1 VVGVL
6 TRYHLLRPRRKR
18 VVLVDHNETAQSVP
32 GLEEAEIVEIIDH
45 HRVADIQTN
54 NPIFV
59 RNEPVGSTNTIIA
72 GMFQDKGLIPSEKL
86 AGLIA
91 AAILSDTV
99 MFKSP
104 TCTVRDIRTAERMAR
119 YANISLNEL
128 GKIIFSASFEGKT
141 IKELLFTDYKEFH
154 IAGHDLAVAQITCVD
169 SSSILER
176 KEEFLTEM
184 RLVAEKK
191 QVAMVIL
198 MLTDVLLEG
207 SQILYVGDDEIISQ
221 AFHATPKDN
230 SVFLPQVMSRKKQ
243 IIPSLSALWG

>member
-1 VVGVL
+1 M
-6 TRYHLLRPRRKR
+6 
-18 VVLVDHNETAQSVP
+18 VLVDHNETAQSVP

-54 NPIFV
+54 NPIYV

-86 AGLIA
+86 AGLLA
-91 AAILSDTV
+91 AAIISDTV

-169 SSSILER
+169 SSSLLDR
-176 KEEFLTEM
+176 KEEFLNEM
-184 RLVAEKK
+184 RIVANKK
-191 QVAMVIL
+191 QVSMVIL

-207 SQILYVGDDEIISQ
+207 SQLLYVGDDEIISQ
-221 AFHATPKDN
+221 VFHVNPKDN
-230 SVFLPQVMSRKKQ
+230 SFPQ
-243 IIPSLSALWG
+243 